1 MILRLR
7 GRTNVGATLI
17 ETLDEYADDLR
28 DVGGRLYLSGL
39 DERLVAQ
46 LRRAGKLDV
55 DEVVHLIP
63 AEAVV
68 GESTARAVRSANAW
82 LGGRDAG

>member
-1 MILRLR
+1 
-7 GRTNVGATLI
+7 
-17 ETLDEYADDLR
+17 
-28 DVGGRLYLSGL
+28 
-39 DERLVAQ
+39 
-46 LRRAGKLDV
+46 V